1 MSFQSQ
7 RDLTDA
13 KHHAMIWDILL
24 HKGGGGGGSTEG
36 HFPSC
41 SAMKTIVF
49 PLICPTLFGRDC
61 SILAFTDLED

>member
-24 HKGGGGGGSTEG
+24 HKGGGEG
-36 HFPSC
+36 
-41 SAMKTIVF
+41 VY
-49 PLICPTLFGRDC
+49 
-61 SILAFTDLED
+61 

>member
-24 HKGGGGGGSTEG
+24 HKGGGGGGLLRGISLL
-36 HFPSC
+36 
-41 SAMKTIVF
+41 V
-49 PLICPTLFGRDC
+49 RQ
-61 SILAFTDLED
+61 

>member
-24 HKGGGGGGSTEG
+24 HKGGGRGSTEG

>member
-24 HKGGGGGGSTEG
+24 HKGGGGGLLRGISLL
-36 HFPSC
+36 
-41 SAMKTIVF
+41 V
-49 PLICPTLFGRDC
+49 RQ
-61 SILAFTDLED
+61 

>member
-24 HKGGGGGGSTEG
+24 HKGGGLLRGISLL
-36 HFPSC
+36 
-41 SAMKTIVF
+41 V
-49 PLICPTLFGRDC
+49 RQ
-61 SILAFTDLED
+61 

>member
-7 RDLTDA
+7 TDVTDA

-24 HKGGGGGGSTEG
+24 HKGGGGFTEG

-41 SAMKTIVF
+41 SAIKTIVF

-61 SILAFTDLED
+61 SILAFTGLED